1 MKFQPN
7 SKHIITIVAAALLAL
22 ALIFPTGKSAT
33 TKDLLKLSEQMKADA
48 LQREKAK
55 EDSFNKSLHQIRSEL
70 FRLEDSI
77 AVVEIKYRKSAENM
91 NIQINKLNLLKNE
104 KPINYS
110 NYSDTAL
117 LNRLR
122 SNN

>member
-1 MKFQPN
+1 MKFKSN
-7 SKHIITIVAAALLAL
+7 SKHIIIIVASALLAL
-22 ALIFPTGKSAT
+22 ALIFPTGKAAT
-33 TKDLLKLSEQMKADA
+33 TKDLTKLSEQLKADA
-48 LQREKAK
+48 LQREKVK

-70 FRLEDSI
+70 LRLEDSI
-77 AVVEIKYRKSAENM
+77 AVVEIKYRKAENNM

-110 NYSDTAL
+110 VYSDTAL

-122 SNN
+122 SNH